1 MSDRI
6 NVGSNQCRIESMS
19 DRINVGSDQWSN
31 RIDVGSDQCSNRIDV
46 GSNRCRIESLSNRIA
61 LESETDLRRI
71 ESMSNRIN
79 VRIESMSNR
88 ITVESDRVESNH
100 PLIRLRSNRISTVFV
115 FEISNR
121 IRIESRISNKYAKT
135 WLCLARVQA
144 PSSPQFQAC
153 LRELDT

>member
-19 DRINVGSDQWSN
+19 DRIN
-31 RIDVGSDQCSNRIDV
+31 VGSDQCSNRIDV

-135 WLCLARVQA
+135 CCNPVNVTIQRRSAN
-144 PSSPQFQAC
+144 C
-153 LRELDT
+153 